1 MCSLIATANINARPI
16 TNYLVCQSC
25 CCVLAASV
33 SCPFCLYL
41 ISVSSLTAPL
51 CALIHRHNVCI
62 QGVVAEG
69 KPAWATEVMQQSHL
83 PVELSQP
90 RRLSRNRR
98 APDLVGKRLR
108 VRLDDKEWYTGSV
121 VRYNSVRKR
130 YLLLWDEQS
139 MQAGDTVREV
149 WYRIDSER
157 NLVEGK
163 WKFVQARD
171 SETSRRER
179 RPPAVIVKQ
188 VSAAQKKKRQRQP
201 GSGSGS
207 GSGSGKK
214 CEVGLMRERRG
225 QKRRG
230 ADAKRGG
237 GNQIVQACCM

>member
-1 MCSLIATANINARPI
+1 MGDR
-16 TNYLVCQSC
+16 
-25 CCVLAASV
+25 
-33 SCPFCLYL
+33 
-41 ISVSSLTAPL
+41 
-51 CALIHRHNVCI
+51 
-62 QGVVAEG
+62 
-69 KPAWATEVMQQSHL
+69 VMEQPHL
-83 PVELSQP
+83 PVELSQL
-90 RRLSRNRR
+90 RRLPRNRR

-179 RPPAVIVKQ
+179 RPPPVIDKQ
-188 VSAAQKKKRQRQP
+188 VSAAQKKKRQSQ
-201 GSGSGS
+201 SGS

-230 ADAKRGG
+230 AEAKRGG
-237 GNQIVQACCM
+237 GGTGSKSSKQTEEAP